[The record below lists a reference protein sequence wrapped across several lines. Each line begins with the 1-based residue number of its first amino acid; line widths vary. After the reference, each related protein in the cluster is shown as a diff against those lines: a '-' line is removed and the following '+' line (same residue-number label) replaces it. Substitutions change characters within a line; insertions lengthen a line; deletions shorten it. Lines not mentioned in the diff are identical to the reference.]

1 MTESLTRPPA
11 PEPAAAN
18 PAADRPTR
26 PGRARAALRRVRP
39 RHRTRPRDGSRSG
52 PRALPSWAIL
62 ASAALTGGLL
72 GAGYGLVTTPQYTA
86 TSYVV
91 AVPTDE
97 SDPASA
103 LGFAQAYGR
112 VATQLAVLG
121 DAQMWAGVPV
131 ATLEESVRTATS
143 PDAPMV
149 SVRATSSRPEEA
161 ADMANA
167 VSRALTRHAE
177 TSADD
182 THVELRHF
190 ARATKPSEASS
201 ASSTVTGLVGA
212 SAGGLLGG
220 LALLARP
227 RRSAREPGRT
237 AAGPAAVPGPASAA
251 DVRGQ
256 L

>member
-1 MTESLTRPPA
+1 MTESMTRPPA
-11 PEPAAAN
+11 EAAAPAA
-18 PAADRPTR
+18 PDEEAAPPSRPRRALAALR
-26 PGRARAALRRVRP
+26 PVLRRVR
-39 RHRTRPRDGSRSG
+39 
-52 PRALPSWAIL
+52 ALPPW
-62 ASAALTGGLL
+62 SALVAGVLGGGLL
-72 GAGYGLVTTPQYTA
+72 GAGYGLVTTAQYSA

-91 AVPTDE
+91 AVPADA

-121 DAQMWAGVPV
+121 DAQMHAGVPV

-149 SVRATSSRPEEA
+149 SVTATSSRPVEA

-167 VSRALTRHAE
+167 VALALTRHAAA
-177 TSADD
+177 SADD
-182 THVELRHF
+182 THVELRQF
-190 ARATKPSEASS
+190 ARATEPAEPSS
-201 ASSTVTGLVGA
+201 APAAVTGLVGA

-220 LALLARP
+220 LALLVRP
-227 RRSAREPGRT
+227 RRAARESGR
-237 AAGPAAVPGPASAA
+237 AAAPVPGPAPAA